1 MCGAGKVLCLDQK
14 LLDVDHPLTLSEQI
28 EVHALIYLRI
38 SLPISMAHDYHEM
51 STLRPIWFFTNDIEQ
66 KAQIVKNGRILTGF
80 VLEGVN
86 RDVA

>member
-1 MCGAGKVLCLDQK
+1 
-14 LLDVDHPLTLSEQI
+14 
-28 EVHALIYLRI
+28 
-38 SLPISMAHDYHEM
+38 MAHDYREM
-51 STLRPIWFFTNDIEQ
+51 STPRPIWFFTNYIEQ

>member
-28 EVHALIYLRI
+28 EVHALIYLRV

-51 STLRPIWFFTNDIEQ
+51 STPRPI
-66 KAQIVKNGRILTGF
+66 
-80 VLEGVN
+80 
-86 RDVA
+86 